1 MSRDEEEESP
11 PISTTTMDTRLD
23 ITDAFRACAAG
34 LSLREPFLC
43 DKAVFSLHDAM
54 AASQLMDR
62 KMDSCDIAASLV
74 APLLEDR
81 RAADQILFP
90 RPAPTG
96 IADDFTV
103 LDWDDLSMEQTAAIL
118 IEILIRLVALLN
130 GASVG
135 ESTFTCLYAHK
146 AVLLDMRERL
156 KGSAEDLDQAFKA
169 LNLKETDEKEREATI
184 SQYVVFAAAFCLV
197 ETTEIFRGIVNNAD
211 IYEEEDFASNTFGV
225 SFVHVSD
232 SPSRG
237 YIATAL
243 ELLCKV
249 PASPH
254 REVAHHVLGFMSP
267 FLYVCTTMGKLTRQK
282 MVKVVQDLQQKVHRA
297 VNHLKELEECLNME
311 WCQKAPVYERVA
323 AKAFDSYVN
332 RPSVGNAPVR
342 KIFFLEPQAALS
354 LLKTITE
361 EIDWGVCRLLLEGNS
376 LGRIARILDRVS
388 ISEVNILSRSLI
400 VLNLYFDERLLGQ
413 YAMRDLIISHM
424 KQWQYLPDDL
434 IADEHAVLFLNRLA
448 KPIYDTLKLKASNRN
463 RQRIYIEAVMFQDW
477 TSLQNEANL
486 VDTHYR
492 QERQL
497 DNTTPPFFG
506 YYVVVSLSRLMDL
519 HLQTAIETGLFCG
532 HEQLCS
538 AFWYRDFLLA
548 ALEQNLTNMKRG
560 KDLYLKQATT
570 AKPEPKGKKKKN
582 AKVKNQ
588 NNGTIKKTAED
599 MEDNVELKLI
609 DLKRKLC
616 RGLVRFIV
624 CLRKGGYVTTPSFEF
639 TTPRKQFEKRFE
651 SFLAI
656 RHPPFLSYDDYQS
669 GADSSGIPAEA
680 MLLATAELF
689 QAAKAAAESI
699 LDDLREIVPY
709 YTPITEEQVRA
720 LLKVSVGNAVY
731 LMKLRQHYGKSE
743 RLQVDFDFDVHKEF
757 CTIKVST

>member
-1 MSRDEEEESP
+1 MSEEGEESP
-11 PISTTTMDTRLD
+11 PLSTAGTRLD
-23 ITDAFRACAAG
+23 LTDTFRACAAG

-62 KMDSCDIAASLV
+62 KMDSCDIAAPLAS
-74 APLLEDR
+74 PLLKDR
-81 RAADQILFP
+81 HAADKILFP

-96 IADDFTV
+96 IADEFTV
-103 LDWDDLSMEQTAAIL
+103 LDWEELSMEQTAAIL

-135 ESTFTCLYAHK
+135 ESTFTCLYGHK

-156 KGSAEDLDQAFKA
+156 IGNAEDFNQAFKA
-169 LNLKETDEKEREATI
+169 LNLKENDEKNGEVTV

-211 IYEEEDFASNTFGV
+211 VYEEEDFASNTFGM
-225 SFVHVSD
+225 SFAHVSD
-232 SPSRG
+232 NPSRG

-243 ELLCKV
+243 ELLCKA
-249 PASPH
+249 PTSPH

-282 MVKVVQDLQQKVHRA
+282 MIKVVQDLQQKVHRA
-297 VNHLKELEECLNME
+297 VSHLKELEASLNME

-323 AKAFDSYVN
+323 VKAFDSYVN
-332 RPSVGNAPVR
+332 RPLVGNAPVR
-342 KIFFLEPQAALS
+342 KIFFLEPPAALLS
-354 LLKTITE
+354 LRTITE
-361 EIDWGVCRLLLEGNS
+361 EIDWAVCRLLLEGNS
-376 LGRIARILDRVS
+376 LGRIVRILDRVS

-413 YAMRDLIISHM
+413 YAMRDLVVSHM

-434 IADEHAVLFLNRLA
+434 IANEHAVLFLNRLA
-448 KPIYDTLKLKASNRN
+448 KPVYDTLKLRASNRN
-463 RQRIYIEAVMFQDW
+463 RQRIYMEAVMFQDW

-497 DNTTPPFFG
+497 ENTTPPFFG
-506 YYVVVSLSRLMDL
+506 YYVVVCLSRLMDL
-519 HLQTAIETGLFCG
+519 HLQTAIEMGLFCG

-538 AFWYRDFLLA
+538 AYWYRDFLLA

-560 KDLYLKQATT
+560 KDLYLKQAAAAA
-570 AKPEPKGKKKKN
+570 AKPEAKGKKKKN
-582 AKVKNQ
+582 AKAKNQ
-588 NNGTIKKTAED
+588 NNGPIKKSAED
-599 MEDNVELKLI
+599 FEDEVELKLI

-651 SFLAI
+651 PFLAI
-656 RHPPFLSYDDYQS
+656 RHPPFLSYDDYES

-680 MLLATAELF
+680 MLQATAELF
-689 QAAKAAAESI
+689 QAAKVAAESI
-699 LDDLREIVPY
+699 LHDLKEIVPY
-709 YTPITEEQVRA
+709 YTPVMEDQVRA

-731 LMKLRQHYGKSE
+731 LMKLRQHYGKRE
-743 RLQVDFDFDVHKEF
+743 KLQVDYDFDVHEEF
-757 CTIKVST
+757 CTIKISA